1 MIKYAKI
8 INQETGLC
16 EVGTGTN
23 TEFYKSIEMIELDV
37 EQSDIDGNWYLKE
50 LCPKKSDEQKLQ
62 EAKDTK
68 YNEALQKA
76 YSFQQE
82 GTVEYKNCVFEMSDS
97 NRKNLS
103 DTEEALKLMGEDS
116 TVWNDKDDN
125 LVTLTIEDIQY
136 IRLNLILARIQ
147 KLWIEQYPAYK
158 AQVEGASTIEEVES
172 IMIDYSIL
180 PNVPEE

>member
-1 MIKYAKI
+1 MIKYAKV

-23 TEFYKSIEMIELDV
+23 AEFYKSIGMIELDV
-37 EQSDIDGNWYLKE
+37 EHSDIDNNWYLIEK
-50 LCPKKSDEQKLQ
+50 CPHKSEEEKLR

-68 YNEALQKA
+68 YQEALQKA

-116 TVWNDKDDN
+116 TIWNDKDDN

-136 IRLNLILARIQ
+136 IRLNLILSRIQ

-158 AQVEGASTIEEVES
+158 EQIEEASTIEEVES
-172 IMIDYSIL
+172 IIIDYSVL
-180 PNVPEE
+180 PNVSEE